1 MPFITRHTR
10 PNTGWGKN
18 LGQLNKDLSTFNP
31 WTSKYSICPT
41 YGRENAHEFKL
52 VKKTR
57 LDHGRGNAEYINTKT
72 IQHMDEEKVV
82 MKDYKFKD
90 VMKNHYFIMF
100 FQRRVETDEIIF

>member
-1 MPFITRHTR
+1 MFNTSNTRT
-10 PNTGWGKN
+10 N
-18 LGQLNKDLSTFNP
+18 
-31 WTSKYSICPT
+31 KYSIRPT
-41 YGRENAHEFKL
+41 HGRENAYELKL

-57 LDHGRGNAEYINTKT
+57 PEHGRGNAVYINTKT

-100 FQRRVETDEIIF
+100 FQRRVEIDESIF